1 MIDRRSLGLAL
12 PALLGATGAS
22 AATTWNIV
30 TEYPATSLPGEG
42 IAFFAQAA
50 TSGDLTVT
58 AGFDAPGGLRSA
70 AMPRAVA
77 DGVVAAAD
85 AFGGAMAPAMPLLGI
100 FALPFLTASAE
111 DARRLWALA
120 RVAVVELF
128 SARGLRLLYVTPW
141 PPAGIWS
148 RNPILGAADLAGL
161 KIRTFDA
168 TSTATFQAA
177 GAMAEAISFAD
188 AMPRVRAGSID
199 AVLSSGDGG
208 AGARLWESLP
218 HFTRL
223 DWAWPLS
230 FAFCGNAPLSA
241 LTASA
246 QVALGRAAQATE
258 TRQWRALDTR
268 IAENAARMAA
278 AGVRQIEPDASLAAA
293 LRAAAGPV
301 TEAWARSVGAAGSD
315 LLDQAQRR

>member
-1 MIDRRSLGLAL
+1 MIDRRGLGLAL
-12 PALLGATGAS
+12 PCLIAAPQAR
-22 AATTWNIV
+22 AATVWSIV

-50 TSGDLTVT
+50 TAADLTVT
-58 AGFDAPGGLRSA
+58 AGFDAPGELRSA
-70 AMPRAVA
+70 FMPRAVA

-85 AFGGAMAPAMPLLGI
+85 AFGGAMAMPVLGL
-100 FALPFLTASAE
+100 FALPFLTGSAE

-120 RVAVVELF
+120 RVAVIELLA
-128 SARGLRLLYVTPW
+128 ARGLRLLYVTPW

-148 RNPILGAADLAGL
+148 RSPVRGAADPAGL

-177 GAMAEAISFAD
+177 GAAAEAISFAD

-230 FAFCGNAPLSA
+230 FAFCGNAALSA
-241 LTASA
+241 LTADA

-258 TRQWRALDTR
+258 ARQWRALGTR

-278 AGVRQIEPDASLAAA
+278 AGVRQVEPDASLAVA
-293 LRAAAGPV
+293 LRAAG
-301 TEAWARSVGAAGSD
+301 TD
-315 LLDQAQRR
+315 LLEQAQRR

>member
-1 MIDRRSLGLAL
+1 MIHRRGLGLAIPCL
-12 PALLGATGAS
+12 LAAPAVR
-22 AATTWNIV
+22 AATTWSIV

-42 IAFFAQAA
+42 IAHFAQAA
-50 TSGDLTVT
+50 TGGDLTVT

-70 AMPRAVA
+70 SMPRAVA

-85 AFGGAMAPAMPLLGI
+85 AFAGAMAPAMPLLGI

-111 DARRLWALA
+111 DARKLWALT
-120 RVAVVELF
+120 RVAVVELL

-148 RNPILGAADLAGL
+148 RNPVTSAADLAGL
-161 KIRTFDA
+161 RVRTFDA
-168 TSTATFQAA
+168 TSTATFSAA
-177 GAMAEAISFAD
+177 GATAEAISFAD
-188 AMPRVRAGSID
+188 ALPRVRAGTID

-230 FAFCGNAPLSA
+230 LAFCGNDPLSA
-241 LTASA
+241 LPASA
-246 QVALGRAAQATE
+246 QIALGRAAQATE

-268 IAENAARMAA
+268 IAENATRMAT

-301 TEAWARSVGAAGSD
+301 TQAWARTAGAAGAD